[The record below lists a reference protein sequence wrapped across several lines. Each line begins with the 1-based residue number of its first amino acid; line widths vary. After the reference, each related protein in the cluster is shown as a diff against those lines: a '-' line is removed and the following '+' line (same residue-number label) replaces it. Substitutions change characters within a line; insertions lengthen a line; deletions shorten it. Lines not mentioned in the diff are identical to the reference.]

1 MKDEKDFEI
10 LVVED
15 NQIIAT
21 EVDRILKKGGYRS
34 SSVRKGKEAIDYLNR
49 NKNKSMIVI
58 SDIDMPEIDGS
69 QLCQQIKAN
78 SDLEEIPVI
87 LLVSLSSPDDII
99 KCFQC
104 GADSFVHKP
113 PDEQALLSR
122 IHSILKNNEIRKE
135 PKNRFNMEVFCGE
148 QKHCINT
155 NNMQTA
161 GLLFS
166 LCDAFTQKNRELE
179 QISSELSKL
188 KEREAKLSDLS
199 FKDELTDTF
208 NRKVFI
214 TLVEQQLKIANRTK
228 RGKSLFL
235 IDVDNLKLIN
245 DTMGHETGDKALKH
259 VATVLKETFRQ
270 ADIIGRIGG
279 DEFAA
284 LLIEAKKDNEKNIS
298 DRLQKNFADYIAKE
312 SIRYSLSINTAF
324 VSYDPTYP
332 CSIDELLSWADTF
345 MYNQRRRNI
354 GMGG

>member
-1 MKDEKDFEI
+1 MKGEKDLEI
-10 LVVED
+10 LVVGD

-21 EVDRILKKGGYRS
+21 EVARILEKGGYRS
-34 SSVRKGKEAIDYLNR
+34 SSVRKGKEAIDCLNR
-49 NKNKSMIVI
+49 NKNESRIVI
-58 SDIDMPEIDGS
+58 SDIDMPEMDGFL
-69 QLCQQIKAN
+69 LCQQIKAN

-113 PDEQALLSR
+113 PDEQTLLSR
-122 IHSILKNNEIRKE
+122 IYSILKNNEIRKE
-135 PKNRFNMEVFCGE
+135 PKNRFNVEAFCGE

-166 LCDAFTQKNRELE
+166 MYDAFTQKNRELE
-179 QISSELSKL
+179 QISSELRKL
-188 KEREAKLSDLS
+188 KETEAKLRDLS

-214 TLVEQQLKIANRTK
+214 TLVEQQLKIASRTK
-228 RGKSLFL
+228 SGKALFL

-245 DTMGHETGDKALKH
+245 DTMGHEMGDKALKH
-259 VATVLKETFRQ
+259 VAAVLKGTFRH
-270 ADIIGRIGG
+270 ADIIGRIGE

-284 LLIEAKKDNEKNIS
+284 LLIEAKKDNEKIIS
-298 DRLQKNFADYIAKE
+298 DRLQKNLEDYIAKE
-312 SIRYSLSINTAF
+312 PIRYNLSINTAF

-332 CSIDELLSWADTF
+332 CSIDELLSWADTL
-345 MYNQRRRNI
+345 MYNQRRGNI

>member
-1 MKDEKDFEI
+1 MKGEKDLEI
-10 LVVED
+10 LVVGD

-34 SSVRKGKEAIDYLNR
+34 SSVRKGKEAIDCLNR
-49 NKNKSMIVI
+49 NKNESRIVI
-58 SDIDMPEIDGS
+58 SDIDMPEMDGFH
-69 QLCQQIKAN
+69 LCQQIKAN

-87 LLVSLSSPDDII
+87 LLVSLSSPEDII

-113 PDEQALLSR
+113 PDEQTLLSR

-135 PKNRFNMEVFCGE
+135 PKNRFNVEAFCGE

-166 LCDAFTQKNRELE
+166 MYDAFTQKNRELD

-188 KEREAKLSDLS
+188 KESEAKLRDLS

-214 TLVEQQLKIANRTK
+214 TLVEQQLKIASRTK
-228 RGKSLFL
+228 SGKALFL

-245 DTMGHETGDKALKH
+245 DTMGHEMGDKALKH
-259 VATVLKETFRQ
+259 VAAVLKGTFRH
-270 ADIIGRIGG
+270 ADIIGRIGE

-284 LLIEAKKDNEKNIS
+284 LLIEAKKDNEKIIS
-298 DRLQKNFADYIAKE
+298 DRLQKNLEDYIAKE
-312 SIRYSLSINTAF
+312 SIRYNLSINTAF
-324 VSYDPTYP
+324 VGYDPTYP
-332 CSIDELLSWADTF
+332 CSIDELLSWADTL
-345 MYNQRRRNI
+345 MYNQRRGNI

>member
-1 MKDEKDFEI
+1 MKGEKDLEI

-21 EVDRILKKGGYRS
+21 EVARILKKGEYRS
-34 SSVRKGKEAIDYLNR
+34 SFVRKGKEAIDYLNR
-49 NKNKSMIVI
+49 NKNKSTIVI
-58 SDIDMPEIDGS
+58 SDIDMPEMDGFL
-69 QLCQQIKAN
+69 LCQQIKAN
-78 SDLEEIPVI
+78 RDLEEIPVI
-87 LLVSLSSPDDII
+87 LLVSLSSLDDII

-113 PDEQALLSR
+113 ADEQTLLSR

-135 PKNRFNMEVFCGE
+135 PKNRFNMEAFCGE

-155 NNMQTA
+155 NNMQAA

-166 LCDAFTQKNRELE
+166 MYDAFTQKKRELE

-188 KEREAKLSDLS
+188 KESETKLRDLS

-214 TLVEQQLKIANRTK
+214 TLVEQQLKVASRTK
-228 RGKSLFL
+228 SGKALFL

-245 DTMGHETGDKALKH
+245 DTMGHEMGDKALKH
-259 VATVLKETFRQ
+259 VAAVLKGTFRH
-270 ADIIGRIGG
+270 ADIIGRTGE

-284 LLIEAKKDNEKNIS
+284 LLIEAKKDNEKIIS
-298 DRLQKNFADYIAKE
+298 DRLQKNLEDYIAKE
-312 SIRYSLSINTAF
+312 SIRYNLSINTAF

-332 CSIDELLSWADTF
+332 CSIDELLSWADTL
-345 MYNQRRRNI
+345 MYNQRRGNI
-354 GMGG
+354 GIGG

>member
-1 MKDEKDFEI
+1 M
-10 LVVED
+10 VVED

-21 EVDRILKKGGYRS
+21 EVERILKKGEYHS

-58 SDIDMPEIDGS
+58 SDIDMPEMDGF

-87 LLVSLSSPDDII
+87 LLVSLSSLDDII

-113 PDEQALLSR
+113 PDEQTLLSR

-135 PKNRFNMEVFCGE
+135 PKNRFNVEAFCGE

-155 NNMQTA
+155 NNMQIV
-161 GLLFS
+161 GILFS
-166 LCDAFTQKNRELE
+166 MYDAFTQKNRELE

-188 KEREAKLSDLS
+188 KESEAKLRDLS

-214 TLVEQQLKIANRTK
+214 TLVEQQLKIASRTK
-228 RGKSLFL
+228 SGKALFL

-245 DTMGHETGDKALKH
+245 DTMGHEMGDKALKH
-259 VATVLKETFRQ
+259 VATVLKRTFRQ

-284 LLIEAKKDNEKNIS
+284 LLIEAKKDNEKSIS
-298 DRLQKNFADYIAKE
+298 DRLQKNLEDYIAKE
-312 SIRYSLSINTAF
+312 SIRYNLSINIAF

>member
-1 MKDEKDFEI
+1 MKGDKDLEI

-21 EVDRILKKGGYRS
+21 EVARILKKGEYRS
-34 SSVRKGKEAIDYLNR
+34 SFVRKGKEAIDYLNR
-49 NKNKSMIVI
+49 NKNKSTIVI
-58 SDIDMPEIDGS
+58 SDIDMPEMDGFL
-69 QLCQQIKAN
+69 LCQQIKAN

-87 LLVSLSSPDDII
+87 LLVSLSSLDDII

-113 PDEQALLSR
+113 PDEQTLLSR

-135 PKNRFNMEVFCGE
+135 PKNRFNVEAFCGE

-161 GLLFS
+161 GILFS
-166 LCDAFTQKNRELE
+166 LYDAFTQKNRELE

-188 KEREAKLSDLS
+188 KESETKLRDLS

-214 TLVEQQLKIANRTK
+214 TLVEQQLKIASRTK
-228 RGKSLFL
+228 SGKALFL

-245 DTMGHETGDKALKH
+245 DTMGHEMGDKALKH
-259 VATVLKETFRQ
+259 VAAVLKGTFRH
-270 ADIIGRIGG
+270 ADIIGRIGE

-284 LLIEAKKDNEKNIS
+284 LLIEAKKDNEKIIS
-298 DRLQKNFADYIAKE
+298 DRLQKNLEDYIAKE
-312 SIRYSLSINTAF
+312 SIRYNLSINTAF

-332 CSIDELLSWADTF
+332 CSIDELLSWADTL
-345 MYNQRRRNI
+345 MYNQRRGNI

>member
-1 MKDEKDFEI
+1 MKGDKDLEI

-15 NQIIAT
+15 DQIIAT
-21 EVDRILKKGGYRS
+21 EVARILKKGEYRS
-34 SSVRKGKEAIDYLNR
+34 LFVRKDKEAIDYLHR

-58 SDIDMPEIDGS
+58 GDIGLPEMDGFL
-69 QLCQQIKAN
+69 LCQQIKAN

-113 PDEQALLSR
+113 FDDQTLLSR
-122 IHSILKNNEIRKE
+122 IHSILKNNEMRRE
-135 PKNRFNMEVFCGE
+135 PKNRFNVDALCGG
-148 QKHCINT
+148 QMLCIDT
-155 NNMQTA
+155 DNMQTA
-161 GLLFS
+161 GMLFS
-166 LCDAFTQKNRELE
+166 LYDAFAQKNREFG
-179 QISSELSKL
+179 QISSELSRL
-188 KEREAKLSDLS
+188 KESEARLRELS

-228 RGKSLFL
+228 SGKALFL
-235 IDVDNLKLIN
+235 VDVNNLKLIN
-245 DTMGHETGDKALKH
+245 DTLGHEVGDKALKH
-259 VATVLKETFRQ
+259 VAAVLKGTFRH

-284 LLIEAKKDNEKNIS
+284 LLIEAKKDAEKIIS
-298 DRLQKNFADYIAKE
+298 DRLQKNLEEYIAKE
-312 SIRYSLSINTAF
+312 SIRYNLSINIAF

-332 CSIDELLSWADTF
+332 CSVDELLSWADTF
-345 MYNQRRRNI
+345 MYNQRRGNI
-354 GMGG
+354 GTGG

>member
-1 MKDEKDFEI
+1 MKGEKDFEI

-21 EVDRILKKGGYRS
+21 EVARILKKGEYRS
-34 SSVRKGKEAIDYLNR
+34 SFVRTGKEAIDYLNR
-49 NKNKSMIVI
+49 NKNKSTIVI
-58 SDIDMPEIDGS
+58 SDIDMPEMDGF
-69 QLCQQIKAN
+69 QLCQQIKAK

-113 PDEQALLSR
+113 ADEQTLLSR

-135 PKNRFNMEVFCGE
+135 PKNRFNVETFCGE
-148 QKHCINT
+148 QKRCINT

-161 GLLFS
+161 GILFS
-166 LCDAFTQKNRELE
+166 MYDAFTQKNRELG

-188 KEREAKLSDLS
+188 KESEATLRELS

-214 TLVEQQLKIANRTK
+214 TLVEQQLKIASRTK
-228 RGKSLFL
+228 SGKALFL

-245 DTMGHETGDKALKH
+245 DTMGHEMGDKALKH
-259 VATVLKETFRQ
+259 VAAVLKGTFRH
-270 ADIIGRIGG
+270 ADIIGRIGE

-284 LLIEAKKDNEKNIS
+284 LLIEAKKDNEKIIS
-298 DRLQKNFADYIAKE
+298 DRLQKNLEDYIAKE
-312 SIRYSLSINTAF
+312 SIRYNLSINTAF

-345 MYNQRRRNI
+345 MYNQRRGNVGI
-354 GMGG
+354 GG